1 MSSALFSLFSAWVLA
16 PPNSAA
22 FGVLVRARS
31 DLRVWHALFTSD
43 SIHNSIFPRIDSG
56 CGFCL

>member
-22 FGVLVRARS
+22 FGVLVRSRS

-43 SIHNSIFPRIDSG
+43 SIHHSIFPRIDYDSD
-56 CGFCL
+56 